1 MQAAADAEGTL
12 REQKSAVE
20 LPALLALTPPDDVE
34 LPKGDSK
41 AVEATLENLGG
52 AAASGVGV
60 SAESSLETSV
70 SPADLGTLA
79 SDESAAVTLTVAGDS
94 AGTYDVSLDAS
105 GEEASDEATLS
116 VVVVDAGSYLEQ
128 AKSLLEQTKTQ
139 VDSMADAS
147 DDGTSTSGGNGG
159 KNGGGNDDRGDENG
173 VKGGKNGGE
182 QGNGADDEQAGGLH
196 GLSNKLDT
204 ATKRIDDLLA
214 AIEEGTMK
222 ERPLDNRLDALVD
235 HVEAFQRQVAAL
247 DGKQVSAEA
256 AGALQYNAGQVV
268 TNLELA
274 ASAEL

>member
-204 ATKRIDDLLA
+204 AIKRIDDLLA

-256 AGALQYNAGQVV
+256 TGALQYNAGQVV